1 MLGTPK
7 QLRKVRGAKLKC
19 RQGADNNNTHTGTR
33 QQDNK
38 PHAQWRAAGRTAS
51 GSVECGTTVAAMVVA
66 ASVSPDGAP

>member
-38 PHAQWRAAGRTAS
+38 PHAQWRTAS